1 MKAERKT
8 GTFAIRIRG
17 LRKRFVLHHHGG
29 SIKRAVMGVFRSSSR
44 EVIEVLHGIDLEIPH
59 GETVALIGRNGSGK
73 STLLGLI
80 ARVYLPTAGKIERD
94 GKVAPLLEL
103 GAGFH
108 PDLTGEENAELY
120 GAILGM
126 SGNEIRQ
133 KLPSIVDFGFDRPDL
148 ASKIDT
154 PLRNYSDGMKMRLGF
169 AVAIHTDP
177 EILLFDEVLAVG
189 DEAFQHKCY
198 RKIEEL
204 QRAGKTI
211 IFVSHDMH
219 VVQQVAT
226 RVVWLHEGAIRMDG
240 PVAKVVPEY
249 IRSSEAPPNP
259 LQGESDAPPSPS

>member
-1 MKAERKT
+1 MAGAT
-8 GTFAIRIRG
+8 TYAIRIRG
-17 LRKRFVLHHHGG
+17 LRKNFVVYHQGG
-29 SIKRAVMGVFRSSSR
+29 SIKRAVMGVFRRAGR
-44 EVIEVLHGIDLEIPH
+44 EVIEVLHGIDLKIPH

-80 ARVYLPTAGKIERD
+80 ARVYLPNSGQIELD

-126 SGNEIRQ
+126 SGDEIRE
-133 KLPSIVDFGFDRPDL
+133 KLPSIVAFGFDHPGL

-177 EILLFDEVLAVG
+177 DILLFDEVLAVG

-198 RKIEEL
+198 SKIEEL

-226 RVVWLHEGAIRMDG
+226 RVVWLHEGSIRMDG
-240 PVAKVVPEY
+240 SVDEVVPAY
-249 IRSSEAPPNP
+249 IIAAQET
-259 LQGESDAPPSPS
+259 ESTP

>member
-1 MKAERKT
+1 MGA
-8 GTFAIRIRG
+8 
-17 LRKRFVLHHHGG
+17 LRPR
-29 SIKRAVMGVFRSSSR
+29 RR
-44 EVIEVLHGIDLEIPH
+44 EVVEVLHGVDLEIRH

-80 ARVYLPTAGKIERD
+80 SRVYRPTHGTIDRD
-94 GKVAPLLEL
+94 GRIAPLLEL

-126 SGNEIRQ
+126 NGREIQ
-133 KLPSIVDFGFDRPDL
+133 TKLPSIIAFGFDRPDL
-148 ASKIDT
+148 AAVIDT

-177 EILLFDEVLAVG
+177 DILLFDEVLAVG
-189 DEAFQHKCY
+189 DEGFQHKCY

-211 IFVSHDMH
+211 IFVSHDMR

-226 RVVWLHEGAIRMDG
+226 RVIWLDGGVIRMDG
-240 PVAKVVPEY
+240 TVEEVVPAY
-249 IRSSEAPPNP
+249 LSVADQPEATA
-259 LQGESDAPPSPS
+259 ESA

>member
-1 MKAERKT
+1 MSISDQNALD
-8 GTFAIRIRG
+8 IRG
-17 LRKRFVLHHHGG
+17 LKKSFVLQHQGG
-29 SIKRAVMGVFRSSSR
+29 SIKRAVMGALRRRRR
-44 EVIEVLHGIDLEIPH
+44 EVVEVLHGVDLQIPH

-73 STLLGLI
+73 STLLGLV
-80 ARVYLPTAGKIERD
+80 ARVYRPSHGTIALN

-126 SGNEIRQ
+126 TAAEVRD
-133 KLPSIVDFGFDRPDL
+133 KLPSIVEFGFDRPDL
-148 ASKIDT
+148 AAKIDT

-169 AVAIHTDP
+169 AVAIHTEPD
-177 EILLFDEVLAVG
+177 ILLFDEVLAVG

-211 IFVSHDMH
+211 VFVSHDMH

-226 RVVWLHEGAIRMDG
+226 RVVWLHEGLIRQDG
-240 PVAKVVPEY
+240 PVSEVVAEY
-249 IRSSEAPPNP
+249 LKAA
-259 LQGESDAPPSPS
+259 ESG